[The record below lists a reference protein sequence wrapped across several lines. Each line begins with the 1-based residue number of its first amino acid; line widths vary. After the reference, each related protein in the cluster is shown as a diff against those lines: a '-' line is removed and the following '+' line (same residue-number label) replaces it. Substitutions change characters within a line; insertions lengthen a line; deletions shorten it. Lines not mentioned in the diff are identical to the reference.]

1 MRDAQIHI
9 RPDRVMEHIN
19 TLAETIG
26 ARPPGSE
33 NERRATDYVI
43 EQLRAAGLS
52 DVREQVFK
60 TPRSAGAV
68 FLPFIAAGV
77 VASLIGG
84 MGRLGRVIGG
94 AGLIGLAFAARRAL
108 MMESPPFFP
117 LIADGE
123 SRTVIARIA
132 PSGSVKRFIFLTAHL
147 DTMKVR
153 RSVPFAPFRA
163 VPPFAK
169 FTITA
174 PLISATFTGA
184 VLIASGVLGV
194 PRKRDGKRPLPFG
207 VNGHPA
213 FSNLFGMMIGM
224 AADEA
229 APVSPGANGNAS
241 GIAALLELAAHL
253 KDHPLENTE
262 VVFVFTGAAS
272 AGGAGMTAYLDQY
285 APPKDFSTFI
295 NVQNIGDA
303 ESALSFISTAGI
315 SYASEYHPA
324 PRVTALVN
332 ALAERHPEYGV
343 YSRSAFLL
351 DETGTLRAR
360 GYEAI
365 TLAGVTRGGQVAG
378 WNSLKDTPDKIAP
391 ERITRAVEFIEKILE
406 EMD

>member
-1 MRDAQIHI
+1 MRDAQIQI

-19 TLAETIG
+19 TLAGTIG

-33 NERRATDYVI
+33 NERRAADYVI
-43 EQLRAAGLS
+43 EQLRAAGIS

-68 FLPFIAAGV
+68 FLPFLAAGAA
-77 VASLIGG
+77 ASLIGG

-94 AGLIGLAFAARRAL
+94 AGLIGLAVAARRAL
-108 MMESPPFFP
+108 MMEAPPFFP

-153 RSVPFAPFRA
+153 RAVPFAPFRA
-163 VPPFAK
+163 VPPLAK

-184 VLIASGVLGV
+184 VLIASGLLGV
-194 PRKRDGKRPLPFG
+194 PRKRDGKRPFG

-229 APVSPGANGNAS
+229 SPVSPGANGNAS
-241 GIAALLELAAHL
+241 GIAALLELAATLHAN
-253 KDHPLENTE
+253 PLENTE

-272 AGGAGMTAYLDQY
+272 AGGAGMTAYLDRY

-378 WNSLKDTPDKIAP
+378 WNSLEDTPDTIAP
-391 ERITRAVEFIEKILE
+391 ERITRAVEFIGKILE
-406 EMD
+406 EIDEG